1 MSELR
6 IGVIGYGLR
15 GGLARH
21 AHQPENGC
29 RVSVLYDPDP
39 AARERFLADFP
50 GAATVPTLEDFLSSG
65 IDAAFVLSPD
75 WCHEE
80 HAVAL
85 LEAGIAVY
93 LEKPMAITTEGCD
106 RVLRTARE
114 HRGRLYLGHNMRHM
128 PFVREMKRLIDDGAI
143 GEPKA
148 AWCRHFVGHG
158 GEFYFQDWH
167 AERAKGTGLLLQK
180 GAHDIDV
187 LHWLCGAYAE
197 AVSGLGDLLVYR
209 PDARRSDA
217 PNPPGS
223 APSPGRSW
231 WQREER
237 LTVWPP
243 TALAGINPAT
253 DVEDVSMIHMRLGN
267 GVLAAYQQC
276 HFTPDYWRNYTII
289 GTEGRL
295 ENVGNGEPGTTIK
308 VWNRRHGWKP
318 DGDLEVPVVPA
329 SGGHGG
335 ADPSIVAEFL
345 RYVREGGATETSP
358 VAARYAVA
366 AGCAGTASLRQNSV
380 LVPVPPADPA
390 DVAYFEAA

>member
-15 GGLARH
+15 GSLARR
-21 AHQPENGC
+21 AHQPEDGC
-29 RVSVLYDPDP
+29 QVTVLYDPDP

-50 GAATVPTLEDFLSSG
+50 DAVTVTTLEDFLGSG

-75 WCHEE
+75 WCHEA

-114 HRGRLYLGHNMRHM
+114 HQGRLYLGHNMRHM

-143 GEPKA
+143 GEPKV

-187 LHWLCGAYAE
+187 LHWLCGSYAE
-197 AVSGLGDLLVYR
+197 AVSGLGDLMVYR
-209 PDARRSDA
+209 PGDDDGQADAD
-217 PNPPGS
+217 
-223 APSPGRSW
+223 PSGRLSW
-231 WQREER
+231 WHHEDY
-237 LTVWPP
+237 LTAWPP
-243 TALAGINPAT
+243 TALGGLNPAT

-267 GVLAAYQQC
+267 GILAAYQQC

-308 VWNRRHGWKP
+308 LWNRRHNWRP
-318 DGDLEVPVVPA
+318 DGDLEVPI
-329 SGGHGG
+329 SRETGGHGG
-335 ADPSIVAEFL
+335 ADPRIVAEFL

-366 AGCAGTASLRQNSV
+366 AGCAGTKSLRQNSA
-380 LVPVPPADPA
+380 LVPVPAADPA
-390 DVAYFEAA
+390 DVAYFEA